1 MMLTAD
7 DVPTDRIAASR
18 IFHFGTLSMTSDC
31 AAEATARGIAAAKA
45 AGCLCSFDPNLRP
58 PLWDSMERAREKMHY
73 GFDQCDILKIA
84 DNELQFATGETDF
97 DAGVR
102 RLQKQYGIPL
112 ILLTLG
118 KDGSRAYFGDL
129 RVDAPAFLHDKVA
142 DTTGAGDTFCACA
155 LHHVLEHGMDFTAE
169 SLREMLTF
177 ANAAASLITMRKGAM
192 CAMPA
197 AEEVADLVRTASN

>member
-1 MMLTAD
+1 MAWN
-7 DVPTDRIAASR
+7 
-18 IFHFGTLSMTSDC
+18 F
-31 AAEATARGIAAAKA
+31 K
-45 AGCLCSFDPNLRP
+45 LC
-58 PLWDSMERAREKMHY
+58 WMYMV
-73 GFDQCDILKIA
+73 LKIA

-197 AEEVADLVRTASN
+197 AEEVADLVRTAKTDFT